1 MERRS
6 YRSTSLVHL
15 LAEIH
20 QQELLAEAERRRRP
34 VRAAAAAPSSACR
47 FPDAVS
53 APDPRAGSP

>member
-15 LAEIH
+15 IAEIH

-34 VRAAAAAPSSACR
+34 HPSGHRRTFLGLPLPGRRQRA
-47 FPDAVS
+47 
-53 APDPRAGSP
+53 